1 MAMEAVA
8 SRPIAR
14 LDRRIFLALP
24 ALIWFLGFL
33 LIPLFIVVIYSLATR
48 GEYGAVTFNF
58 SLGNYFRI
66 FDSVYLKIFLRSLQ
80 LAAVT
85 SISCLLLGFPVAYVM
100 ATASPRWRQ
109 ILMAMVVIPFW
120 TNFVIRAYAI
130 KFLLSD
136 YGLINSLGMFLHLW
150 SEPIYFSNS
159 AFSVW
164 LGMVT
169 NYIPFMILP
178 LYVSLEK
185 FDFTMLEA
193 ARDLGASSWNSFWK
207 VLVPLIKTGLITGL
221 IFVFTPA
228 LGEFVVPDLLGGAKT
243 MLIGNLIT
251 EQFMKTRDWPFGS
264 ALSLLLI
271 VAVLVSL
278 TIYLTNRDSRVQH

>member
-1 MAMEAVA
+1 MEAVA

>member
-1 MAMEAVA
+1 METVA